1 MNNEIVLEIKD
12 LSKVF
17 KIHHEKNNT
26 FFEFITSSFMKS
38 KKTEQLGVLK
48 NISFNLEKGKML
60 GIIGINGSGKTTLLK
75 IIAKILV
82 PDSGQVIITGKVI
95 PFLELGTGFNGEL
108 TARDNVILYGL
119 LLGFSKKEISNK
131 LEKIIKFAELE
142 NFVDTKLK
150 NFSTGMYARLAFST
164 AIEVDPDIMLVD
176 EVLSVGDESFQQKS
190 FKKFSEFKQKG
201 KTIIFV
207 SHNLTQVKELCDEVM
222 WIDNGHVKSFGDP
235 IKVTDEFMAFSTNKT
250 NNTNEI

>member
-1 MNNEIVLEIKD
+1 MGNEIALEIRN

-26 FFEFITSSFMKS
+26 FFEFILSSFKRS
-38 KKTEQLGVLK
+38 KKIEQLGVLK
-48 NISFNLEKGKML
+48 DISFNMEKGEML
-60 GIIGINGSGKTTLLK
+60 GIIGNNGSGKTTLLK
-75 IIAKILV
+75 IIAKILI
-82 PDSGQVIITGKVI
+82 PDSGQVSITGKVV
-95 PFLELGTGFNGEL
+95 PLLELGTGFNGEL

-131 LEKIIKFAELE
+131 LEKIMKFAELE

-164 AIEVDPDIMLVD
+164 AIEANPDILLVD
-176 EVLSVGDESFQQKS
+176 EVLSVGDESFQRKS
-190 FKKFSEFKQKG
+190 FKKFSEFKAKG

-207 SHNLTQVKELCDEVM
+207 SHNLEQVKELCDSVL
-222 WIDNGHVKSFGDP
+222 WLKNGHVESYGESEKV
-235 IKVTDEFMAFSTNKT
+235 IKDYLDS
-250 NNTNEI
+250 I

>member
-1 MNNEIVLEIKD
+1 MSNEIVLEIKN

-17 KIHHEKNNT
+17 KIYHEKNNT
-26 FFEFITSSFMKS
+26 FFEFLASSFKRS
-38 KKTEQLGVLK
+38 KNIEHLGVLK
-48 NISFNLEKGKML
+48 DISFNVEKGKML
-60 GIIGINGSGKTTLLK
+60 GIIGSNGSGKTTLLK

-82 PDSGQVIITGKVI
+82 PDSGQVSITGKVI
-95 PFLELGTGFNGEL
+95 PFLELGTVFNVEL
-108 TARDNVILYGL
+108 TARDNVIIYGL
-119 LLGFSKKEISNK
+119 LLGFSKKEILSK

-164 AIEVDPDIMLVD
+164 AIEVDPDILLVD

-190 FKKFSEFKQKG
+190 FKKFSEFKNNG

-207 SHNLTQVKELCDEVM
+207 SHNLPQVQELCDDVL
-222 WIDNGHVKSFGDP
+222 WLKNGHIESYGEPD
-235 IKVTDEFMAFSTNKT
+235 KVIQDYRNSS
-250 NNTNEI
+250 